1 MFGVHND
8 NDGPAGIRF
17 LLALPLPLI
26 KKVLGVGVFCHW
38 ECCPVIIFMAMVT
51 IQKPRSVYGH
61 QRIPKNNFSC
71 VSGLPA
77 FP

>member
-1 MFGVHND
+1 MSGAGKGHA
-8 NDGPAGIRF
+8 GPAGITL
-17 LLALPLPLI
+17 LLALLPDI
-26 KKVLGVGVFCHW
+26 NQKVLGVGVICDYK
-38 ECCPVIIFMAMVT
+38 CCPVIIFMATVT

-71 VSGLPA
+71 VSALPA